1 MKRRFVCIGGV
12 ARRAPA
18 AGPPGGLTDDGAPAE
33 SGLDHAADRKR
44 GGWSD
49 GPRLRHPWMR
59 ARRRPRH

>member
-1 MKRRFVCIGGV
+1 MKRRFVCTGGV

-18 AGPPGGLTDDGAPAE
+18 AGPPEGLADDGAPAQH
-33 SGLDHAADRKR
+33 DHAADRKR
-44 GGWSD
+44 ADWSD